1 MRKDLN
7 EPEIILLYEK
17 NYSLTQIAEKYNSC
31 PLTIRKLLARNG
43 VQIRPRCSFN
53 RTHKDCHQL
62 TLDYFKNINS
72 EEKAY
77 WLGVIISD
85 GTIQKDGYKTSLTSK
100 DKDLIVKFKK
110 AIKSTFP
117 VSKIDSFD
125 KRTKKTYTRFL
136 IQVNSKE
143 FTSYLIQHG
152 VTNKKS
158 YVCNFPIINQT
169 FYLAFLRGLFDGD
182 GSLTV
187 NSKDN
192 FRMSFTATKE
202 ILESIQNFLKE
213 KFEIEP
219 HPIYRTSEAMNVFRT
234 HYFADTKKILS
245 LLYKNSTE
253 NSRLNRKYKL
263 YVKNQK

>member
-1 MRKDLN
+1 MRKDIN
-7 EPEIILLYEK
+7 ESEIISLYEK
-17 NYSLTQIAEKYNSC
+17 NYSLTQIAEKYKSC

-43 VQIRPRCSFN
+43 VKIKPKSSFN
-53 RTHKDCHQL
+53 RAHKDCHKL
-62 TLDYFKNINS
+62 TLNYFENINS
-72 EEKAY
+72 EDKAY
-77 WLGVIISD
+77 WLGVIVSD

-117 VSKIDSFD
+117 ISKIDSFD
-125 KRTKKTYTRFL
+125 KRTKKTYTRFS

-158 YVCNFPIINQT
+158 YVCNFPVINQT

-182 GSLTV
+182 GSLTI

-202 ILESIQNFLKE
+202 ILDFIQNFLKE

-234 HYFADTKKILS
+234 HYFGDTKKILS
-245 LLYKNSTE
+245 LLYQNSTE
-253 NSRLNRKYKL
+253 NNRLNRKYKL